1 MHLLIKK
8 MKNIPKQN
16 NNSQEQE
23 GHLKEIER
31 LKNIFNLYKE
41 MYQLPG
47 MAMEDVEKIFMEK
60 YLPSVKKFDNK
71 IEERELEKI
80 QEQNLANAHRKKE
93 LVASII
99 ESSLQNLK
107 SIMLKGD
114 DLQKRIIAT
123 NIDILDGA
131 PSVKDILELIEL
143 GLDENQSLSVRLAFL
158 NIETILEETVIFGKD
173 AREFVEEKIN
183 PLLDILE
190 EEMSPYYYWQ
200 YIFIILGR
208 SINEFKQET
217 VNSLKNIYND
227 RDTPKNLKML
237 ILRCLLVN
245 KQKNSYQNEENIKE
259 YISWYEN
266 EFNFSLYQDQVFN
279 VDLLKGEMGKDGGRL
294 ILLGKG
300 LEQKVVSRIMD
311 IEAFQQ
317 WRKAYENPEIWK
329 EADFDYVP
337 VEPILSF
344 DNMKDGKVRASVG
357 VLGMTLSDYARIFP
371 EEKSKKLFQQAQEIR
386 KILEKININYTK
398 THNESHWHDNNFC
411 LKFERTP
418 EGEIDLKKLPRLY
431 LIDWD
436 HAGQNK

>member
-1 MHLLIKK
+1 

-31 LKNIFNLYKE
+31 LKNIFNLYEE

-71 IEERELEKI
+71 TEERELKKI
-80 QEQNLANAHRKKE
+80 QEQNLKNINREKE
-93 LVASII
+93 MTVSII
-99 ESSLQNLK
+99 TESSLQNLK
-107 SIMLKGD
+107 DIMLKGD
-114 DLQKRIIAT
+114 DSQKIIIAT
-123 NIDILDGA
+123 EINNLDGA
-131 PSVKDILELIEL
+131 PSVKDSLELIEL
-143 GLDENQSLSVRLAFL
+143 GLEENQSLNVRLAFL
-158 NIETILEETVIFGKD
+158 RAVIILNEIITLAKSSEAFI
-173 AREFVEEKIN
+173 AERIN
-183 PLLDILE
+183 PLLEELE
-190 EEMSPYYYWQ
+190 EKMSPYYWQ
-200 YIFIILGR
+200 YVLIVLGTH
-208 SINEFKQET
+208 INEFRQET
-217 VNSLKNIYND
+217 IDYLKNIYND

-237 ILRCLLVN
+237 VLRCLLAD
-245 KQKNSYQNEENIKE
+245 KQKNSYQNKENVKE
-259 YISWYEN
+259 YISWCES
-266 EFNFSLYQDQVFN
+266 EFNFSLYQVFN
-279 VDLLKGEMGKDGGRL
+279 VNLLKREMGKDGGRL
-294 ILLGKG
+294 ILFGKG
-300 LEQKVVSRIMD
+300 LEQKIVSRIMD